1 MKTITAVLIALVTFA
16 ASHAMAAP
24 SESDLKK
31 KFEER
36 YPAIRALKQAGTVGE
51 TSEGYLDFVTSK
63 DKNEDAA
70 DLVKEENAD
79 RRTLYALIAEKEK
92 VDADLVAKRAAK
104 RNFERAR
111 DGEYLKEGGKWK
123 KKGE

>member
-1 MKTITAVLIALVTFA
+1 MKTITAVLIALVTLA
-16 ASHAMAAP
+16 ASNAWAAP
-24 SESDLKK
+24 SESELKK

-36 YPAIRALKQAGTVGE
+36 YPAIRELKQAGAVGE
-51 TSEGYLDFVTSK
+51 TSEGYLDFVKAK
-63 DKNEDAA
+63 DKDEDAA

-92 VDADLVAKRAAK
+92 VEPELVAKRAAK
-104 RNFERAR
+104 RNFDRAR
-111 DGEYLKEGGKWK
+111 DGEYLKEDGKWK